1 MAMPAFLAEVVFEFG
16 VVRPAS
22 FDLGEASAE
31 PNQSAPRLGTFAHDG
46 VDGGAIAQ
54 AGARADGVI
63 DMRFEGVVDAPHAGE
78 AALPV
83 RGVGLGAAG
92 LGQHGDASYLGL
104 LEGEG
109 QGADAADD
117 YQEVAEQLRV
127 MPHQVASVD
136 AAENRGAMNRR
147 RFVVSI

>member
-22 FDLGEASAE
+22 LDLREASAE
-31 PNQSAPRLGTFAHDG
+31 PNQFAHRLGTFAHDSLHR
-46 VDGGAIAQ
+46 GAIAQ
-54 AGARADGVI
+54 AGARADGVV
-63 DMRFEGVVDAPHAGE
+63 DMRFEGVVDAPHAGD
-78 AALPV
+78 AALRV

-92 LGQHGDASYLGL
+92 LGQHGDAANLGR

-109 QGADAADD
+109 QASDAAAD

-127 MPHQVASVD
+127 MPHQVASVG
-136 AAENRGAMNRR
+136 AALESRTVRCVNLTLL
-147 RFVVSI
+147 